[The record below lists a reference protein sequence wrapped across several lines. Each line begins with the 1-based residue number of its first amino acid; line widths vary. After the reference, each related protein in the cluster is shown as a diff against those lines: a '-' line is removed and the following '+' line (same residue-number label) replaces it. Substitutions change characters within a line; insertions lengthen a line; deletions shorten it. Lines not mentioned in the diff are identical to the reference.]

1 MSQRT
6 AKHNYQ
12 QNKDKINA
20 LIRNSRIAV
29 EKKLQEQRERL
40 LVKANTKVVPK
51 PSKEELQQLLKESAK
66 TKDVSYYECR
76 SSFKTF
82 SNNWV

>member
-1 MSQRT
+1 M
-6 AKHNYQ
+6 
-12 QNKDKINA
+12 
-20 LIRNSRIAV
+20 
-29 EKKLQEQRERL
+29 QEQRERL

-51 PSKEELQQLLKESAK
+51 PSKEEFEQLKYQASR

-82 SNNWV
+82 S

>member
-12 QNKDKINA
+12 LNKDKINS
-20 LIRNSRIAV
+20 LIRESRIAV
-29 EKKLQEQRERL
+29 EKKMQEQRERL

-51 PSKEELQQLLKESAK
+51 PSKEEFEQLKYQASR

-82 SNNWV
+82 S